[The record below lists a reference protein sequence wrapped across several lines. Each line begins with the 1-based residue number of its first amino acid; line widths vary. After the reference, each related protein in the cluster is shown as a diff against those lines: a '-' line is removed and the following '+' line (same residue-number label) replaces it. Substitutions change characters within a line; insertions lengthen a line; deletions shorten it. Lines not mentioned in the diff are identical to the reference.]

1 MTLLATQVTYYYMNY
16 QKHSLKS
23 EKQNKVNLSQYFFHI
38 IMVIVANT
46 KKQVTTARG
55 ISPRMEET
63 KMSFLL
69 NIIINPK
76 SLGINRKSVI

>member
-1 MTLLATQVTYYYMNY
+1 
-16 QKHSLKS
+16 
-23 EKQNKVNLSQYFFHI
+23 
-38 IMVIVANT
+38 MVIVANT
-46 KKQVTTARG
+46 KRQVTTARG
-55 ISPRMEET
+55 ISPRTEET